1 PPHKLIKLHFLDC
14 KLTSSRLNRF
24 YLPEK
29 SVLANGY
36 LLTDN
41 GSARV
46 VRALSSVERGRA
58 VLAVVQT

>member
-1 PPHKLIKLHFLDC
+1 MSAPPQEAASPPHKHIKLHFLDC

-41 GSARV
+41 GSAR
-46 VRALSSVERGRA
+46 EG
-58 VLAVVQT
+58 